1 MSWQI
6 AQFGAYTVST
16 PANMSLVQC
25 AILGSMLLAAWL
37 LGNLFIYRRLAQST
51 FYVSCLRLS
60 LNTLAFIALLGT
72 VLDINYVSTQ
82 TNQAIFITPGV
93 SQDKL
98 NTVVDDK
105 SLNSKLF
112 TLERNLDVANATYLS
127 SPSLLVKTMPNV
139 NKIKVLGD
147 GLSPYQWQVLFA
159 SQPRWGNT
167 HTSSIAVAFTPGNK
181 TVGFVDMSWNKQLTL
196 GDPLTITGAIQ
207 APDTRVIADNK
218 DVIKYSL
225 QLLSP
230 SGDVQQEL
238 RLEAGQAFNLNTR
251 PKAAGQ
257 WLYKLKLI
265 ERGNEQNIL
274 EQSDIAVF
282 VEKPSGLRLA
292 IWQSSPSF
300 ETKHLKDWVGAA
312 GSQVTVVTQ
321 VSQDAYLRQTFNQPE
336 TDAEDHSVDGFYSKQ
351 ALDKT
356 DVLVIDGRGFIRL
369 SANERTRLQKAVQD
383 GLGLLILADNDLAS
397 SNLNTDEH
405 QKNSLNI
412 PKVQEDK
419 QAADELA
426 IDYADE
432 YIAPNNNANASQLL
446 GVSPLRFSDEK
457 GDVLLKATNQR
468 ALVKRI
474 KNGFGQ
480 VALSLLPRTYVW
492 KLNETRGD
500 YTYLWHYLLKKIARN
515 TQQNKWQNEQQDEL
529 TLVHTLVNAC
539 LTSHNDKLD
548 HVEPHAFNERVSNQA
563 LTQQPLFLNQR
574 PEQPAW
580 WCAHYWPEFSGWHR
594 IYISKTLATEH
605 ANKRL
610 TSSDAEQYR
619 YVYPSDAWPSWQQSI
634 KHLASTEVAAS
645 APEIVENTYDKSLHK
660 GWFYGLL
667 LLLLTLLWIARRLL

>member
-37 LGNLFIYRRLAQST
+37 LGNLFIYRRLSKSK
-51 FYVSCLRLS
+51 FYVSCLLLS
-60 LNTLAFIALLGT
+60 LNSLAFIALLGT

-105 SLNSKLF
+105 SLNNKLF
-112 TLERNLDVANATYLS
+112 TLERNLDLANAIYLS

-139 NKIKVLGD
+139 NKITVLGD
-147 GLSPYQWQVLFA
+147 GLSPYQWQALFA
-159 SQPRWGNT
+159 SQPRWGTT

-181 TVGFVDMSWNKQLTL
+181 TVGLVNMSWNKQLIL
-196 GDPLTITGAIQ
+196 GERLTISGAIQ

-238 RLEAGQAFNLNTR
+238 MLEAGQAFNLNTR

-274 EQSDIAVF
+274 ELSDIAVF
-282 VEKPSGLRLA
+282 VEKPAGLRLA

-300 ETKHLKDWVGAA
+300 ETKHIKDWVGAA

-336 TDAEDHSVDGFYSKQ
+336 TDAGDHSDDGFYSNQ

-356 DVLVIDGRGFIRL
+356 DVLIIDGRALIRL

-397 SNLNTDEH
+397 SNLNTDTH
-405 QKNSLNI
+405 QENSLNI
-412 PKVQEDK
+412 PKVREDK

-426 IDYADE
+426 IGNVDG
-432 YIAPNNNANASQLL
+432 YIAPSNANSSQLL

-480 VALSLLPRTYVW
+480 VALTLLPRTYVW

-500 YTYLWHYLLKKIARN
+500 YTYLWHYLLKQIARN
-515 TQQNKWQNEQQDEL
+515 TQQNKWQNEQQDQL
-529 TLVHTLVNAC
+529 TLVHNLVNAC
-539 LTSHNDKLD
+539 LTSRSDGLD
-548 HVEPHAFNERVSNQA
+548 LVEPHAFIERVNNQA
-563 LTQQPLFLNQR
+563 LTQQPLFLNQL
-574 PEQPAW
+574 PEQSAW
-580 WCAHYWPEFSGWHR
+580 WCAHYWPEFPGWHR
-594 IYISKTLATEH
+594 IYTAKTHTTEQ
-605 ANKRL
+605 ANKQL
-610 TSSDAEQYR
+610 TASVTEQYS

-645 APEIVENTYDKSLHK
+645 APEIAVNTYDSSLHK

>member
-6 AQFGAYTVST
+6 AQLGAYTVSS

-25 AILGSMLLAAWL
+25 TILGSMLLAAWL
-37 LGNLFIYRRLAQST
+37 LGNLFIYRRLSKST
-51 FYVSCLRLS
+51 FYVSCLLLS
-60 LNTLAFIALLGT
+60 LNTLAFIAFLGT
-72 VLDINYVSTQ
+72 VLDIHYVSAQ

-105 SLNSKLF
+105 SSNNKLF

-127 SPSLLVKTMPNV
+127 SPSLLVKTMPNA
-139 NKIKVLGD
+139 NKIMVLGD
-147 GLSPYQWQVLFA
+147 GLSPYQWQSLFA
-159 SQPRWGNT
+159 SQPRWGNI

-181 TVGFVDMSWNKQLTL
+181 TVGLVDMSWKKQLTL
-196 GDPLTITGAIQ
+196 GETLTISGAIQ
-207 APDTRVIADNK
+207 TPNTRVVADNN
-218 DVIKYSL
+218 DVMKYSL

-238 RLEAGQAFNLNTR
+238 MLEAGQVFNLNTQPR
-251 PKAAGQ
+251 TAGQ
-257 WLYKLKLI
+257 WLYKLQLI

-274 EQSDIAVF
+274 ELSDIAVF

-321 VSQDAYLRQTFNQPE
+321 VSQDAYLRQTYNQPE
-336 TDAEDHSVDGFYSKQ
+336 TAADDHSGEGFYNKQ

-356 DVLVIDGRGFIRL
+356 DILLIDGRGFIRL
-369 SANERTRLQKAVQD
+369 SADELTRLQKAVQD
-383 GLGLLILADNDLAS
+383 GLGLLIFADNDLAS
-397 SNLNTDEH
+397 SNLNTDPPKE
-405 QKNSLNI
+405 NSLRI
-412 PKVQEDK
+412 PTIQTDE

-432 YIAPNNNANASQLL
+432 YIVPNNNANSSQLL
-446 GVSPLRFSDEK
+446 SVSALRFNDEK
-457 GDVLLKATNQR
+457 GDILLKAINQR
-468 ALVKRI
+468 TLVKRI
-474 KNGFGQ
+474 KNGLGQ
-480 VALSLLPRTYVW
+480 VALTLLPRTYVW
-492 KLNETRGD
+492 KLNETQED
-500 YTYLWHYLLKKIARN
+500 YTYLWHYLFKKIARN
-515 TQQNKWQNEQQDEL
+515 TQQNKWQNEQQNQL

-539 LTSHNDKLD
+539 LISHNDIFDL
-548 HVEPHAFNERVSNQA
+548 VEPHALIERVNNQT
-563 LTQQPLFLNQR
+563 LIQRSLFLNQR

-580 WCAHYWPEFSGWHR
+580 WCAHYWPESSGWHR
-594 IYISKTLATEH
+594 IYTAKTH
-605 ANKRL
+605 AAEQAKKQL
-610 TSSDAEQYR
+610 TSSVTEQYR

-645 APEIVENTYDKSLHK
+645 ASDITVNTDYSPLHK

>member
-1 MSWQI
+1 
-6 AQFGAYTVST
+6 
-16 PANMSLVQC
+16 
-25 AILGSMLLAAWL
+25 MLLAAWL
-37 LGNLFIYRRLAQST
+37 LGNLFIYRRLSKSK
-51 FYVSCLRLS
+51 FYVSCLLLS
-60 LNTLAFIALLGT
+60 LNSLAFIALLGT

-98 NTVVDDK
+98 NTVIDDK
-105 SLNSKLF
+105 SLNNKLF
-112 TLERNLDVANATYLS
+112 TLERNLDLANAIYLS

-139 NKIKVLGD
+139 NKITVLGD
-147 GLSPYQWQVLFA
+147 GLSPYQWQALFA

-181 TVGFVDMSWNKQLTL
+181 TVGLVNMSWNKQLIL
-196 GDPLTITGAIQ
+196 GERLTISGAIQ

-238 RLEAGQAFNLNTR
+238 MLEAGQAFNLNTR

-274 EQSDIAVF
+274 ELSDIAVF
-282 VEKPSGLRLA
+282 VEKPTGLRLA

-300 ETKHLKDWVGAA
+300 ETKHIKDWVGAA

-336 TDAEDHSVDGFYSKQ
+336 TDAGDHSDDGFYSNQ

-356 DVLVIDGRGFIRL
+356 DVLIIDGRALIRL

-397 SNLNTDEH
+397 SNLNTDTH
-405 QKNSLNI
+405 QENSLNI
-412 PKVQEDK
+412 PKVREDK

-426 IDYADE
+426 IDNVDG
-432 YIAPNNNANASQLL
+432 YIAPSNANSSQLL

-480 VALSLLPRTYVW
+480 VALTLLPRTYVW

-500 YTYLWHYLLKKIARN
+500 YTYLWHYLLKQIARN
-515 TQQNKWQNEQQDEL
+515 TQQNKWQNEQQDQL
-529 TLVHTLVNAC
+529 TLVHNLVNAC
-539 LTSHNDKLD
+539 LTSRSDELD
-548 HVEPHAFNERVSNQA
+548 LVEPHAFIERVNNQA
-563 LTQQPLFLNQR
+563 LTQQPLFLNQL
-574 PEQPAW
+574 PEQSAW
-580 WCAHYWPEFSGWHR
+580 WCAHYWPEFPGWHR
-594 IYISKTLATEH
+594 IYTAKTHTTEQ
-605 ANKRL
+605 ANKQL
-610 TSSDAEQYR
+610 TASVTEQYS

-645 APEIVENTYDKSLHK
+645 APEIAVNTYDSSLHK

>member
-37 LGNLFIYRRLAQST
+37 LGNLFIYRRLSKSK
-51 FYVSCLRLS
+51 FYVSCLLLS
-60 LNTLAFIALLGT
+60 LNSLAFIALLGT

-98 NTVVDDK
+98 NTVIDDK
-105 SLNSKLF
+105 SLNNKLF
-112 TLERNLDVANATYLS
+112 TLERNLDLANAIYLS

-139 NKIKVLGD
+139 NKITVLGD
-147 GLSPYQWQVLFA
+147 GLSPYQWQALFA

-181 TVGFVDMSWNKQLTL
+181 TVGLVNMSWNKQLIL
-196 GDPLTITGAIQ
+196 GERLTISGAIQ

-238 RLEAGQAFNLNTR
+238 MLEAGQAFNLNTR

-274 EQSDIAVF
+274 ELSDIAVF
-282 VEKPSGLRLA
+282 VEKPTGLRLA

-300 ETKHLKDWVGAA
+300 ETKHIKDWVGAA

-336 TDAEDHSVDGFYSKQ
+336 TDAGDHSDDGFYSNQ

-356 DVLVIDGRGFIRL
+356 DVLIIDGRALIRL

-397 SNLNTDEH
+397 SNLNTDTH
-405 QKNSLNI
+405 QENSLNI
-412 PKVQEDK
+412 PKVREDK

-426 IDYADE
+426 IDNVDG
-432 YIAPNNNANASQLL
+432 YIAPSNANSSQLL

-480 VALSLLPRTYVW
+480 VALTLLPRTYVW

-500 YTYLWHYLLKKIARN
+500 YTYLWHYLLKQIARN
-515 TQQNKWQNEQQDEL
+515 TQQNKWQNEQQDQL
-529 TLVHTLVNAC
+529 TLVHNLVNAC
-539 LTSHNDKLD
+539 LTSRSDELD
-548 HVEPHAFNERVSNQA
+548 LVEPHAFIERVNNQA
-563 LTQQPLFLNQR
+563 LTQQPLFLNQL
-574 PEQPAW
+574 PEQSAW
-580 WCAHYWPEFSGWHR
+580 WCAHYWPEFPGWHR
-594 IYISKTLATEH
+594 IYTAKTHTTEQ
-605 ANKRL
+605 ANKQL
-610 TSSDAEQYR
+610 TASVTEQYS

-645 APEIVENTYDKSLHK
+645 APEIAVNTYDSSLHK